1 MDAVEFVK
9 TVNRLC
15 KLYKNQG
22 CEKCPVYK
30 EGRCMVMCCMVM
42 CKVGFGDDL
51 LNSNS
56 GEYIE
61 EIVSKVEQWVKDHPV
76 KTRQSEFLKMFP
88 NADFCR
94 DVINIL
100 PCSIEKEM
108 SKCCDDKKCEEC
120 RKDYW
125 LAEMTDND

>member
-1 MDAVEFVK
+1 MDIVEFFK

-15 KLYKNQG
+15 KNRTCGECPIWKNG
-22 CEKCPVYK
+22 T
-30 EGRCMVMCCMVM
+30 CMAD
-42 CKVGFGDDL
+42 FGDD
-51 LNSNS
+51 SAKS
-56 GEYIE
+56 IE
-61 EIVSKVEQWVKDHPV
+61 ETISKVEQWAKDHPV

-88 NADFCR
+88 NAEFCR

-108 SKCCDDKKCEEC
+108 CKYCDNSKCEEC

-125 LAEMTDND
+125 LAEVTDND

>member
-15 KLYKNQG
+15 KNLRCK
-22 CEKCPVYK
+22 ECPVYK
-30 EGRCMVMCCMVM
+30 EGICT
-42 CKVGFGDDL
+42 VGFDDY
-51 LNSNS
+51 SVKS
-56 GEYIE
+56 IE
-61 EIVSKVEQWVKDHPV
+61 ETVSKVEQWAKDHPV

-88 NADFCR
+88 NAEFCR

-108 SKCCDDKKCEEC
+108 CKYCDNSKCEEC

-125 LAEMTDND
+125 LTEVTDND

>member
-15 KLYKNQG
+15 KNLRCKE
-22 CEKCPVYK
+22 CLVYK
-30 EGRCMVMCCMVM
+30 EGICT
-42 CKVGFGDDL
+42 VGFDDY
-51 LNSNS
+51 SVKS
-56 GEYIE
+56 IE
-61 EIVSKVEQWVKDHPV
+61 ETVSKVEQWAKDHPV

-88 NADFCR
+88 NAEFCR

-108 SKCCDDKKCEEC
+108 CKYCDNSKCEEC

-125 LAEMTDND
+125 LAAVTDND